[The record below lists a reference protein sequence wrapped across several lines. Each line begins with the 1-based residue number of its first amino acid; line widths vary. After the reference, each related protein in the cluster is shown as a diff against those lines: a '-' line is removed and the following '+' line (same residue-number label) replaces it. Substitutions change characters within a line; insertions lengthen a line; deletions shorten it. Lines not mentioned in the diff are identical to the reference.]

1 MWTNDILK
9 FFRRLMIILNIV
21 ICNFIA
27 ELFIITP
34 QNAAQNAD
42 GLRFIRQMSALPSQ
56 PWTFMLFLLGM
67 AALISIGLLRRS
79 ERFDWLCADK
89 TTFIFLEILF
99 CLMSILALHLDYNGL
114 LLLAAV
120 DLIDVLRGRW
130 RYLFIGG
137 MTFLYMLTSLDIVQ
151 SSLGLSSVT
160 EYLEYYNP
168 AVRHI
173 LQSVIS
179 FLSTLNLILFIAYAI
194 LLIGQRTEENAAV
207 RELNYELERA
217 NAKLSELNGQLKSY
231 ASESERM
238 AETRERNRLAREIH
252 DTIGHALTG
261 ITAGADACIQMLD
274 ISPELARRQMELIAS
289 TAREGMNEVRRSVK
303 ALRPDAL
310 ERFQI
315 TEALNKLCE
324 DMQSSSRAEINLY
337 IEPKVM
343 KLSPDEEDAVYR
355 IVQESITNAIR
366 HGHATKI
373 DIAVVATSRQLT
385 IIAQDNGSGCGYI
398 KPGFGLR
405 HMRERLN
412 LLGGTLHVNGENG
425 FQIQAKIPL
434 RWGDE
439 I

>member
-1 MWTNDILK
+1 M
-9 FFRRLMIILNIV
+9 LNIV
-21 ICNFIA
+21 ICVFFA
-27 ELFIITP
+27 WLFIITP

-42 GLRFIRQMSALPSQ
+42 GLRFIRRMSALPSQ
-56 PWTFMLFLLGM
+56 PWTFLLVLFGM
-67 AALISIGLLRRS
+67 AALISMGVLRRS
-79 ERFDWLCADK
+79 ERFYLLCADSPM
-89 TTFIFLEILF
+89 FILLEILL
-99 CLMSILALHLDYNGL
+99 CLMVILALHLDYNGL
-114 LLLAAV
+114 LLLAVV
-120 DLIDVLRGRW
+120 DLIDGLNGKW

-137 MTFLYMLTSLDIVQ
+137 MTFLYMLTSLDIIQ
-151 SSLGLSSVT
+151 SWFGLSSVS

-168 AVRHI
+168 AIRQVM
-173 LQSVIS
+173 QSVIS

-207 RELNYELERA
+207 RELNDELEQA
-217 NAKLSELNGQLKSY
+217 NAKLSNLNGQLKAY

-252 DTIGHALTG
+252 DTLGHALTG

-324 DMQSSSRAEINLY
+324 DMKSSSRAEINLY
-337 IEPKVM
+337 IEPKAM
-343 KLSPDEEDAVYR
+343 RLSPDEEDAVYR

-366 HGHATKI
+366 HGQASKI

-385 IIAQDNGSGCGYI
+385 IVIQDNGSGCSYI

-412 LLGGTLHVNGENG
+412 LLGGTLQVNGENG